1 MKPYKPQ
8 AKTAP
13 RHKSNQRQ
21 RSERE
26 RRLMTQKR
34 SQKSDQELGR
44 LQFFVPITA
53 APASLAAAHT
63 MDLFA

>member
-8 AKTAP
+8 AKAAH

-44 LQFFVPITA
+44 A
-53 APASLAAAHT
+53 A
-63 MDLFA
+63 